1 MLLPQFVGTPQ
12 AFPSS
17 LPTYAPRAI
26 QGEEK
31 VGLDPCWGW
40 GFTSPSSFQVDAKVT
55 LALGGIVVVLGAVLS
70 SLGFY
75 SFVGLPSSLIIIEVV
90 PFLVL
95 AVGADNIFI
104 FVLGHQVRVPPHS
117 PGRGACPKQAKAPI
131 LNWGVEEK
139 WSKATLVGPD

>member
-1 MLLPQFVGTPQ
+1 MLLPQPAGTPW

-17 LPTYAPRAI
+17 LSTYAPQAI
-26 QGEEK
+26 R
-31 VGLDPCWGW
+31 VGLDPCRGC
-40 GFTSPSSFQVDAKVT
+40 GFPSPSPFQVDAKLS
-55 LALGGIVVVLGAVLS
+55 LAMGGIVVVLGAVLS

-104 FVLGHQVRVPPHS
+104 FVLGHQVRTPTHPPQNKPKLLFGIGVRRRNWVLESQEQGHS
-117 PGRGACPKQAKAPI
+117 C
-131 LNWGVEEK
+131 
-139 WSKATLVGPD
+139 